1 MISTALGRKNPLIV
15 VVVAAVVLVEERFV
29 EGIGDVVA
37 AVDEDC
43 ELAAFVVGIAGKE
56 KIELV
61 GAVVVVAAAGDG
73 AMGKMSKERNSSAAL
88 VEEVEEVVGRPPA

>member
-1 MISTALGRKNPLIV
+1 LGRKNPLIAVV

-56 KIELV
+56 RIELV
-61 GAVVVVAAAGDG
+61 GAVVVAAGG

-88 VEEVEEVVGRPPA
+88 VEEVEEVVGLLPA